1 MRHQRLFKTITIWC
15 HRTEF
20 LERIENM
27 KTEDI
32 LRMAQ
37 EAKFFV
43 KDNEAYS
50 PSSQEDHELTEHL
63 ERFANLVAA
72 AEREACANIAK
83 EESMRGLP
91 KEMPKGK
98 HLKTAIAQ
106 IVSGTVIAEAI
117 RSRGQA

>member
-1 MRHQRLFKTITIWC
+1 
-15 HRTEF
+15 
-20 LERIENM
+20 M

-32 LRMAQ
+32 VEMIEKAGLCEPRG
-37 EAKFFV
+37 FIDNFV
-43 KDNEAYS
+43 
-50 PSSQEDHELTEHL
+50 QL

-91 KEMPKGK
+91 NEMPKGK

>member
-1 MRHQRLFKTITIWC
+1 
-15 HRTEF
+15 
-20 LERIENM
+20 M
-27 KTEDI
+27 KTQDI

-91 KEMPKGK
+91 NEMPKGK

>member
-1 MRHQRLFKTITIWC
+1 
-15 HRTEF
+15 
-20 LERIENM
+20 M

-63 ERFANLVAA
+63 ERFAALVAA
-72 AEREACANIAK
+72 AEREACATLCDVQA
-83 EESMRGLP
+83 S
-91 KEMPKGK
+91 
-98 HLKTAIAQ
+98 
-106 IVSGTVIAEAI
+106 TVAASAEVCAEAI
-117 RSRGQA
+117 RARGQA

>member
-1 MRHQRLFKTITIWC
+1 LVTQNRI
-15 HRTEF
+15 

-32 LRMAQ
+32 LSMAQ

-63 ERFANLVAA
+63 ERFAALVAA
-72 AEREACANIAK
+72 AEREACA
-83 EESMRGLP
+83 GLAERRMLID
-91 KEMPKGK
+91 KNKDKRIG
-98 HLKTAIAQ
+98 HHHACKT
-106 IVSGTVIAEAI
+106 IAEDI